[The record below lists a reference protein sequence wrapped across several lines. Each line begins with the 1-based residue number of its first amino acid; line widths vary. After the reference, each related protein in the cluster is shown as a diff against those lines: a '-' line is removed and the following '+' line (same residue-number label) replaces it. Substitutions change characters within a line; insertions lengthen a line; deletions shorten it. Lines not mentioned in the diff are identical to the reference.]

1 MRRRWRRWPAFFP
14 AVIAFTAGKAGTKV
28 VAAFPTI
35 ESARIAAD
43 SLGVALIPA
52 NRISLIPAEEGIAGQ
67 WPAAY
72 SYAERRYVSS
82 TVSSG
87 AILGA
92 IAGEVG
98 ALVLAGLVASMAN
111 AELSAVVLL
120 AVGAFWRRWRRG
132 TRAYERLNSRSA
144 GEQPAFRRKLA
155 QEQRGMR
162 DRRAARVSHRDSPGK
177 GPLELYRGEDG
188 LI

>member
-1 MRRRWRRWPAFFP
+1 MTTRTSDLTLPP
-14 AVIAFTAGKAGTKV
+14 PDSGPVLYNV

-52 NRISLIPAEEGIAGQ
+52 NRISLIPAEEGMAGQ

-72 SYAERRYVSS
+72 GYAERRYVSS

-92 IAGEVG
+92 IAGGVG
-98 ALVLAGLVASMAN
+98 ALVLAGLVASIAN

-120 AVGAFWRRWRRG
+120 AVGAFGAVGVGALGGFMSGSTLDRP
-132 TRAYERLNSRSA
+132 ASSA
-144 GEQPAFRRKLA
+144 P
-155 QEQRGMR
+155 
-162 DRRAARVSHRDSPGK
+162 SPGSWPK
-177 GPLELYRGEDG
+177 ISVACESEQQLESAIEVLRGKRPLELYRGEEQ
-188 LI
+188 LV